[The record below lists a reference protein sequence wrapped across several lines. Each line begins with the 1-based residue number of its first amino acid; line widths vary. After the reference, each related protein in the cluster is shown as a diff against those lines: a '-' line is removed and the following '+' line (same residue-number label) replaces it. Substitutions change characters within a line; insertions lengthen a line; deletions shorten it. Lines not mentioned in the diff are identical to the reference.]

1 MPERLFHYQTL
12 FRSTSYFSPFRREIE
27 AITARQLQRSMGL
40 SSALSS
46 SNRPQR
52 EGTSRGTP
60 RGMAL
65 MSEAER
71 TLRAH
76 EFMSNPTKLAAALA
90 ENEKDHYAA
99 ISDQYRVYCLTERPD
114 SPLMWAHYASSH
126 TGICLE
132 FDTRKAP
139 FTEAFPPF
147 TGGLLKVK
155 YRSTYPAYDI
165 VSGGY
170 PALFTKSEDW
180 SYEAE
185 WRLIAEERR
194 FARSFWTLKTNNDF
208 LTLAPGVLTSVTI
221 GCLADEPSR
230 QRIEDIVISNAPG
243 VLVRQATLAPD
254 RYELRI
260 NPPFR

>member
-1 MPERLFHYQTL
+1 
-12 FRSTSYFSPFRREIE
+12 
-27 AITARQLQRSMGL
+27 
-40 SSALSS
+40 
-46 SNRPQR
+46 
-52 EGTSRGTP
+52 
-60 RGMAL
+60 MAL

>member
-1 MPERLFHYQTL
+1 MH
-12 FRSTSYFSPFRREIE
+12 SPQQNQWV
-27 AITARQLQRSMGL
+27 TGCRQR
-40 SSALSS
+40 
-46 SNRPQR
+46 
-52 EGTSRGTP
+52 
-60 RGMAL
+60 
-65 MSEAER
+65 
-71 TLRAH
+71 
-76 EFMSNPTKLAAALA
+76 
-90 ENEKDHYAA
+90 
-99 ISDQYRVYCLTERPD
+99 
-114 SPLMWAHYASSH
+114 
-126 TGICLE
+126 
-132 FDTRKAP
+132 
-139 FTEAFPPF
+139 FTVEDP
-147 TGGLLKVK
+147 
-155 YRSTYPAYDI
+155 YDI

-230 QRIEDIVISNAPG
+230 QRIEDIVFSNAPG

-260 NPPFR
+260 NPPFRYSCTSRTFAPLTADASDLLKCLQH